1 MCLEINLFSLKLFFI
16 DMQLEFEEEKYKM
29 FVILLFVLLNQDLY
43 YEF

>member
-29 FVILLFVLLNQDLY
+29 FVILLFVLLNKDLY